1 MFWVVSK
8 PKTTVDLGSDLG
20 LLEALESFGILSLDG
35 PKFVNGGA
43 EFLEGPVVFEVVEI
57 GQRLL
62 VVETVELL
70 AESDDV
76 GIVVILVFVA
86 RAGGEGWF
94 EKVAAEVLADTMNVT
109 FLGGHGT
116 RVERSH
122 GAGAGQAD
130 GIVVAIFLVG
140 SSFVKLAVVQVA
152 TSSHG
157 TSAVFVRVLGT
168 SIGGWDSGCGL
179 GTDASFW
186 VLVLEALDHPVQGD
200 IQELQAA

>member
-76 GIVVILVFVA
+76 GIVVIFVFVA

-94 EKVAAEVLADTMNVT
+94 EKVAAEVLADTMNLT
-109 FLGGHGT
+109 F
-116 RVERSH
+116 
-122 GAGAGQAD
+122 
-130 GIVVAIFLVG
+130 
-140 SSFVKLAVVQVA
+140 
-152 TSSHG
+152 
-157 TSAVFVRVLGT
+157 
-168 SIGGWDSGCGL
+168 
-179 GTDASFW
+179 
-186 VLVLEALDHPVQGD
+186 
-200 IQELQAA
+200 